1 MLKNLK
7 NLILEVDMYLLF
19 KNGMKEGVCYIS
31 KRYSETRKT
40 YLTSYNPNKPIKCI
54 TCLDKNDLC
63 DFATYNILQRT
74 KLVARS

>member
-1 MLKNLK
+1 
-7 NLILEVDMYLLF
+7 MYLLF
-19 KNGMKEGVCYIS
+19 KNKMKEGVCYIS

-63 DFATYNILQRT
+63 DFAT
-74 KLVARS
+74 